1 MNKHESISCAFC
13 KDISERT
20 IDENELCFAIRD
32 AYPVTK
38 HHTLIIPKRHV
49 ANYFDLYQPELNAIH
64 DLLNKQ
70 RDQII
75 ALDPT
80 ITGFNG

>member
-1 MNKHESISCAFC
+1 MTCNTNKRAEDDTDFRDVANSYNNRIDGCIFC
-13 KDISERT
+13 YGYADRV

-49 ANYFDLYQPELNAIH
+49 ANYFYLYQP
-64 DLLNKQ
+64 
-70 RDQII
+70 
-75 ALDPT
+75 
-80 ITGFNG
+80 